1 MEKVLNEILVK
12 LLSIDNK
19 VSDLDNKVSTLD
31 NKVSTLDNKVST
43 LDHKVSNL
51 DNKVSELDN
60 KFFNLDNKVTNLEV
74 GQQQIVTRLDT
85 LETDV
90 KEVRDTVN
98 RIEVSQNDDVIALL
112 KMMHKQKH

>member
-19 VSDLDNKVSTLD
+19 VSDLDNKVS
-31 NKVSTLDNKVST
+31 
-43 LDHKVSNL
+43 NL
-51 DNKVSELDN
+51 DNKVS
-60 KFFNLDNKVTNLEV
+60 NLDNKVTNLEA
-74 GQQQIVTRLDT
+74 GQQQIVIRLDT

-90 KEVRDTVN
+90 KEIRDTVN

>member
-19 VSDLDNKVSTLD
+19 VT
-31 NKVSTLDNKVST
+31 
-43 LDHKVSNL
+43 NL
-51 DNKVSELDN
+51 DNKVSALDNKVTDLDNKVTDLDN
-60 KFFNLDNKVTNLEV
+60 KFFNLDNKVTNLEL
-74 GQQQIVTRLDT
+74 GQKQIVTRLDT

-90 KEVRDTVN
+90 KEIRDTVN
-98 RIEVSQNDDVIALL
+98 RIEVSQNEDVIAML

>member
-19 VSDLDNKVSTLD
+19 VSDLDN
-31 NKVSTLDNKVST
+31 
-43 LDHKVSNL
+43 KVSNL

-74 GQQQIVTRLDT
+74 GQQQIVSRLVT
-85 LETDV
+85 LEPDV
-90 KEVRDTVN
+90 KKIRDTVN
-98 RIEVSQNDDVIALL
+98 RIEVSQNKGVIALL
-112 KMMHKQKH
+112 KMMHKKKH

>member
-31 NKVSTLDNKVST
+31 HKVSNLDNKVSE
-43 LDHKVSNL
+43 L

-60 KFFNLDNKVTNLEV
+60 KFFNLDNKVTNLEM

-90 KEVRDTVN
+90 KEIRDTVN

-112 KMMHKQKH
+112 KMMHNQKH

>member
-19 VSDLDNKVSTLD
+19 VSDLDSKVSNLD
-31 NKVSTLDNKVST
+31 NKVTNLDN
-43 LDHKVSNL
+43 KVSNL
-51 DNKVSELDN
+51 DNKVS
-60 KFFNLDNKVTNLEV
+60 NLEA
-74 GQQQIVTRLDT
+74 GQKQIVTRLDT

-90 KEVRDTVN
+90 KEIRDTVT

-112 KMMHKQKH
+112 KMMQKQKH

>member
-19 VSDLDNKVSTLD
+19 VSDLDNKF
-31 NKVSTLDNKVST
+31 ST
-43 LDHKVSNL
+43 LDHKVSNLDNKVSNL

-90 KEVRDTVN
+90 KEIRDTVN

-112 KMMHKQKH
+112 DA

>member
-19 VSDLDNKVSTLD
+19 VSSLDNKVTSLDNKVTSLDNKVSG
-31 NKVSTLDNKVST
+31 
-43 LDHKVSNL
+43 
-51 DNKVSELDN
+51 
-60 KFFNLDNKVTNLEV
+60 LDNKVTSLEA
-74 GQQQIVTRLDT
+74 GQKQIVTRLDT

-90 KEVRDTVN
+90 KEIRDTVN

>member
-1 MEKVLNEILVK
+1 MEKVLNEISVK

-19 VSDLDNKVSTLD
+19 VSDLDN
-31 NKVSTLDNKVST
+31 
-43 LDHKVSNL
+43 KVSNL

-74 GQQQIVTRLDT
+74 GQQQIVSRLDT

-90 KEVRDTVN
+90 KEIRDTVN
-98 RIEVSQNDDVIALL
+98 RIEVSQNKDVIALL

>member
-19 VSDLDNKVSTLD
+19 VSDLDN
-31 NKVSTLDNKVST
+31 
-43 LDHKVSNL
+43 KVSNL

-74 GQQQIVTRLDT
+74 GQQQIVSRLDT

-90 KEVRDTVN
+90 KEIRDTVN
-98 RIEVSQNDDVIALL
+98 RIEVSQNEDVIALL
-112 KMMHKQKH
+112 KIMHKQKH